1 MSDNEKKVVLLKTK
15 KSMSWI
21 RNELFGPI
29 QEAARKPYP
38 FTIDPTTCWCNLSE
52 LRLCM
57 LIVEKKPLGYRRAM
71 YKLEL
76 VERIK
81 KIFDN
86 EDPSCKIFL
95 SDENQVAFDEQRKQ
109 LENGTTKR
117 MMFPPKYT
125 VRPTLEML
133 DEKLNEWFNLDICE
147 RNEPIP
153 KGEFG
158 FDDYN
163 LPAHLLA
170 QIPPDYAPDVEGE
183 HPLAFMDRR
192 RKEEKEEQEESEDDD
207 AAQCSSSKS

>member
-1 MSDNEKKVVLLKTK
+1 MSDDEKKVVLLKTK

-38 FTIDPTTCWCNLSE
+38 FNPEHLFPSAIDPTTLWCNLSE

-57 LIVEKKPLGYRRAM
+57 LIVERKPLGHRRAM
-71 YKLEL
+71 FKLEL
-76 VERIK
+76 IERIK

-95 SDENQVAFDEQRKQ
+95 SDENQIAFDEQRKN

-117 MMFPPKYT
+117 MLFPPKYT

-153 KGEFG
+153 KEEFR
-158 FDDYN
+158 FDEFN

-170 QIPPDYAPDVEGE
+170 QIPPNLLERG
-183 HPLAFMDRR
+183 R
-192 RKEEKEEQEESEDDD
+192 EKEQEEQESEDDEP
-207 AAQCSSSKS
+207 AECSTNKS